1 MKNKKHWLILKGVL
15 LLLAT
20 ALVIMQPD
28 KSGTKKI
35 IGFILI
41 AVWTVTFIRDLIA
54 YQKQND

>member
-20 ALVIMQPD
+20 VLVIIQPD
-28 KSGTKKI
+28 KSSTKKI